1 VKGVVAPP
9 PVPDGGNPLESRRRS
24 RKTGARSADGAARQR
39 LDLLLLASSRH
50 MGSPDLRALISF
62 LRQEDCGFE
71 VHLEMADPARHPE
84 LLELHRL
91 VATPALVKLSPPPKQ
106 VFAGNSLSMQLRNW
120 LPRWQQMEVVTSLGL
135 SLRTSEIDGS
145 RSRRE
150 VQLEDQL
157 LVLRQEN
164 ETLIERLGVQER
176 LLRMVA
182 HELRTPLTAAK
193 LALQSHSL
201 GQIDQLRFRDVLER
215 RLNDIEELSSDLLEV
230 GTTRWEA
237 LFNPQ
242 RLDLGQVAAEAIL
255 ELEKLWVGRDLE
267 LVTDIPADLPDVYAD
282 QRRMRQVLLNLLEN
296 ALKYTPEGGRVTL
309 TLLHRTSQWLQASI
323 CDSGPGI
330 PTPEQQ
336 RIFQDRVRLPQT
348 SGSTSG
354 FGVGLAVCRRIA
366 EVHGGRIWVVS
377 EPGEGACFHFTVPV
391 WSGQSAPE
399 PPPPAP
405 PSPRTVRPIEPPLAE
420 PAGDSLTKG
429 PTDP

>member
-1 VKGVVAPP
+1 VG
-9 PVPDGGNPLESRRRS
+9 
-24 RKTGARSADGAARQR
+24 RKTVREGGVSGGEDPAPDRPADLQNGGSPGGPQC
-39 LDLLLLASSRH
+39 LQLLLLANPH
-50 MGSPDLRALISF
+50 HLASPNLRTLVSF
-62 LRQEDCGFE
+62 LRSEEAGVDVTLE
-71 VHLEMADPARHPE
+71 VIDPAKQPE

-91 VATPALVKLSPPPKQ
+91 VATPALVKLAPLPKQ
-106 VFAGNSLSMQLRNW
+106 VFAGTTLPTQVRSW
-120 LPRWQQMEVVTSLGL
+120 LPRWQQMEVVSTLGM
-135 SLRTSEIDGS
+135 SLRPAEMDGS
-145 RSRRE
+145 RTQRE

-193 LALQSHSL
+193 LALQSHGL
-201 GQIDQLRFRDVLER
+201 GQIDDHRFQDVLHR
-215 RLNDIEELSSDLLEV
+215 RLDDIEALSRDLLEV

-242 RLDLGQVAAEAIL
+242 RLALGQVVADAIL
-255 ELEKLWVGRDLE
+255 ELEKLWVGRHLE
-267 LVTDIPADLPDVYAD
+267 LVTDIPADLPDLYAD

-296 ALKYTPEGGRVTL
+296 AFKFTPDGGRVSL
-309 TLLHRTSQWLQASI
+309 TLLHRTSQWVQVSI

-330 PTPEQQ
+330 PREEQE

-348 SGSTSG
+348 SGNTSG
-354 FGVGLAVCRRIA
+354 YGVGLSVCRRIA

-391 WSGQSAPE
+391 WNGQSGPLESPEAE
-399 PPPPAP
+399 PPWP
-405 PSPRTVRPIEPPLAE
+405 
-420 PAGDSLTKG
+420 
-429 PTDP
+429 